1 MAKNV
6 DVFGFDELEK
16 AFNRMEKK
24 YPDKADAMLMAIGQ
38 AANKKTKEN
47 TPVYRGTPP
56 PNSKIKP
63 GQLKRSWRLKKVKLY
78 KGGTVRVVHI
88 QSSAPHAHLVEQGHD
103 IYRGGKVYV
112 SGKTGDSTGRKGGYK
127 RKLNA
132 VQRNVREI
140 TSHGR
145 TRAFHMLEYA
155 MVESRNRFNH
165 DAEKLLDAIC
175 EEVEV

>member
-24 YPDKADAMLMAIGQ
+24 YTDKADAMLMALGQ
-38 AANKKTKEN
+38 AANKKTKED

-78 KGGTVRVVHI
+78 KGGTVRVVRI
-88 QSSAPHAHLVEQGHD
+88 QSSAGHAHLIEQGHE
-103 IYRGGKVYV
+103 IVRGGK
-112 SGKTGDSTGRKGGYK
+112 TRKRG
-127 RKLNA
+127 RKLNR
-132 VQRNVREI
+132 VQRSARGI

-145 TRAFHMLEYA
+145 VEGEYMLEKA
-155 MVESRNRFNH
+155 MTEKRPAFNRN
-165 DAEKLLDAIC
+165 AEKLLDALC
-175 EEVEV
+175 KEVEV

>member
-24 YPDKADAMLMAIGQ
+24 YPDKADAMLMALGQ
-38 AANKKTKEN
+38 ATNKKTKEN
-47 TPVYRGTPP
+47 TNPHVKTGKLR
-56 PNSKIKP
+56 K
-63 GQLKRSWRLKKVKLY
+63 SWRLKKVKLY
-78 KGGTVRVVHI
+78 KGGTVRVVRI

-132 VQRNVREI
+132 VQRNVRGI